1 MRFFNIILA
10 ALGGILLHGCAGL
23 ETLQL
28 AKDARTDYA
37 IVFTAKEKEAADE
50 LKEHLDKITG
60 ADFKLVAEEDAA
72 AVKAPA
78 FYVGQT
84 KFAASKGID
93 FGKFHDQE
101 WLVRTIGKDI
111 VIGGGKTRG
120 TLYGVY
126 DLLENKF
133 GCHWY
138 SYDTT
143 EIPANKNL
151 TLENV
156 SIRKEPSFSSRDLFD
171 YYYYSWLEK
180 KEFRNQ
186 KCLSNKRNRAS
197 LAYGTM
203 AIWPVTSR
211 QYYDVH
217 NFYAFINPKK
227 YFKDHPEYF
236 SMDASGKRYH
246 GTLGPTMQGG
256 QICMSNPDVVD
267 IVYNSLVG
275 FIKADRTK
283 LPQDQWPTMYDISQ
297 MDGTAFICLCPKCKA
312 ITEREGSEAGLQL
325 AFMNELARRIAGDYP
340 EITIR
345 TLAYGSTKPAP
356 KHIKTEKNIL
366 IRWCDSFA
374 VSDCFR
380 PLSTQFNAGQK
391 AEFEAWIKIGANI
404 AVADYWNMGTEFFE
418 SPRVETVIDAIIGD
432 LRYFHTN
439 NVATYFCEVDVDE
452 QDNQPNFIG
461 LHLWLA
467 YQLMLDIDQD
477 EEMLI
482 GRFLEGYYGPAA
494 EPMGKFLAMLRKG
507 VKETPTKMTCGGSEP
522 RPYCTEQFMKTAWNY
537 LQQAYN
543 AAPEGSVYRSNVQ
556 KEMLTPIY
564 VILRNKWAIGD
575 RKEMIAIYKNTRLK
589 YIERINQGQ
598 QALRLRWLNRL
609 KTNLNSFEMVK
620 LPVPKGFEGREI
632 RLLGWPNLCWFKH
645 TTEESYAADP
655 DSIAGKAL
663 LSRKPRHY
671 EKPTIH
677 STTTPGAGEMYSTA
691 IGVYD
696 YGTKKSISID
706 LRKDLPQ
713 DEKYHWYKIGVY
725 ELTPGTF
732 VWGFYWQTQCS
743 LAHLCLPP
751 GGKADA
757 NNWEVWVSLK
767 FTGPGYVNG
776 STRTNEIYW
785 DQVMLVKPDEP
796 GK

>member
-101 WLVRTIGKDI
+101 WLVKTVGKDV

-156 SIRKEPSFSSRDLFD
+156 SIRKEPSFYARDLFD
-171 YYYYSWLEK
+171 YYYWSWPEK
-180 KEFRNQ
+180 KEFQNQ
-186 KCLSNKRNRAS
+186 KRLSNKRNRSS

-203 AIWPVTSR
+203 AVWPVTSR

-217 NFYAFINPKK
+217 NFYSFINPKK

-236 SMDASGKRYH
+236 SMDASGKRY
-246 GTLGPTMQGG
+246 QGVG
-256 QICMSNPDVVD
+256 SQFCMSNPDTLD

-275 FIKADRTK
+275 FIKTDRAK
-283 LPQDQWPTMYDISQ
+283 LPSDQWPTIYDISQ
-297 MDGTAFICLCPKCKA
+297 MDGGGFICLCPQCKA

-325 AFMNELARRIAGDYP
+325 SFMNELARRISKEYP
-340 EITIR
+340 DVIIR
-345 TLAYGSTKPAP
+345 TFAYGSTRKPP
-356 KHIKTEKNIL
+356 KHIKPEQNIL
-366 IRWCDSFA
+366 IHWCDNFSL
-374 VSDCFR
+374 SDCFR
-380 PLSTQFNAGQK
+380 PLTSEFNAGQK
-391 AEFEAWIKIGANI
+391 AEFDAWVKTGAKMS
-404 AVADYWNMGTEFFE
+404 VWDYWNMGMQFFE
-418 SPRVETVIDAIIGD
+418 TPRVETLVDAIIGD

-439 NVATYFCEVDVDE
+439 NVVNYFGEVDVDE
-452 QDNQPNFIG
+452 KDNQPNFIG
-461 LHLWLA
+461 LHTWLA
-467 YQLMLDIDQD
+467 YQLLLDTDQD
-477 EEMLI
+477 AEMLI
-482 GRFLEGYYGPAA
+482 GRFLKGYYGPAA
-494 EPMGKFLAMLRKG
+494 EPMGKFLEMLRKG
-507 VKETPTKMTCGGSEP
+507 VKETKTPLISPIAP
-522 RPYCTEQFMKTAWNY
+522 RAYCTEKFMQTAWVY
-537 LQQAYN
+537 LKQAYD
-543 AAPEGSVYRSNVQ
+543 AAPADSVYRSNVQ

-589 YIERINQGQ
+589 YIERINPKVT
-598 QALRLRWLNRL
+598 ADEYSNEYWLGRL
-609 KTNLNSFEMVK
+609 KTNLNSFEMVN
-620 LPVPKGFEGREI
+620 LPAPKGFEGREI
-632 RLLGWPNLCWFKH
+632 RLLGWPSLGWFKH

-655 DSIAGKAL
+655 DSVAGKAL
-663 LSRKPRHY
+663 LSRKPRSY
-671 EKPTIH
+671 EKPAIH
-677 STTTPGAGEMYSTA
+677 SATTPGAGEMYSTA
-691 IGVYD
+691 IGIYD
-696 YGTKKSISID
+696 YGTQKPISID
-706 LRKDLPQ
+706 PRKELPQ

-751 GGKADA
+751 GGKADD
-757 NNWEVWVSLK
+757 NIWEIWVSLK
-767 FTGPGYVNG
+767 FTGPGYVQG
-776 STRTNEIYW
+776 SAKTNEIYW
-785 DQVMLVKPDEP
+785 DQVMLVKPDEL
-796 GK
+796 GKQK

>member
-1 MRFFNIILA
+1 MRFSYIILA

-28 AKDARTDYA
+28 AKDTKTDYA
-37 IVFTAKEKEAADE
+37 IIYTVKEKEAADE

-72 AVKAPA
+72 GVKTPA

-84 KFAASKGID
+84 KFAASQGID
-93 FGKFHDQE
+93 FSKFHDQE
-101 WLVRTIGKDI
+101 WLVKTVDKDI

-143 EIPANKNL
+143 EIPSNKNL

-156 SIRKEPSFSSRDLFD
+156 SIRKEPSFTSRLIFDD
-171 YYYYSWLEK
+171 YYMSWFLK
-180 KEFRNQ
+180 KEFKAQ
-186 KCLSNKRNRAS
+186 KLLHKKRSRSS
-197 LAYGTM
+197 LNSGYWMG
-203 AIWPVTSR
+203 IWPDTTK
-211 QYYDVH
+211 QFEDCH
-217 NFYAFINPKK
+217 NFYSYIDPKK

-236 SMDASGKRYH
+236 TMDASGKRY
-246 GTLGPTMQGG
+246 QGVG
-256 QICMSNPDVVD
+256 SQFCMSNPDAAD

-275 FIKADRTK
+275 FIKADRAK
-283 LPQDQWPTMYDISQ
+283 LPSEQWPTTYDISQ
-297 MDGTAFICLCPKCKA
+297 MDGEGFICLCPKCKA
-312 ITEREGSEAGLQL
+312 ITEREGSESGLQL
-325 AFMNELARRIAGDYP
+325 SFMNELARRISKEYP
-340 EITIR
+340 DVIIR
-345 TLAYGSTKPAP
+345 TFAYGSTRKPP
-356 KHIKTEKNIL
+356 KNIKPDKNVL
-366 IRWCDSFA
+366 IRWCDNFA
-374 VSDCFR
+374 LSDCYR
-380 PLSTQFNAGQK
+380 PLTSEFNAGQK
-391 AEFEAWIKIGANI
+391 AEFDTWVKTGAKMY
-404 AVADYWNMGTEFFE
+404 VWDYWNMGTEFFE
-418 SPRVETVIDAIIGD
+418 PPRVETVVDAIIND
-432 LRYFHTN
+432 LRYFKTN
-439 NVATYFCEVDVDE
+439 NVSRYFAELDVVE
-452 QDNQPNFIG
+452 ADNLPNFMD
-461 LHLWLA
+461 LHVWLA
-467 YQLMLDIDQD
+467 YQLMLDIDQN

-482 GRFLEGYYGPAA
+482 RRFLKGYYGPAA
-494 EPMGKFLAMLRKG
+494 EPMGKFLEMLRKG
-507 VKETPTKMTCGGSEP
+507 VKETPTKMCCGGAEP
-522 RPYCTEQFMKTAWNY
+522 RPYCTEQFMKTVWGY
-537 LQQAYN
+537 LKQAYN

-556 KEMLTPIY
+556 KEMLTPIS
-564 VILRNKWAIGD
+564 VILRNKWVIGD
-575 RKEMIAIYKNTRLK
+575 RKEMIDIYKNTRLK
-589 YIERINQGQ
+589 YIERINPKVTANGYSNEY
-598 QALRLRWLNRL
+598 WLGKL